1 MKNFLNL
8 LRKEKNFISF
18 LIFIVIFIKFFS
30 LVSGF
35 SINMSS
41 SITRG
46 LYLLYPKYN
55 IKKGDVINF
64 KIPDSITKIS
74 LERNYLSKDIKTL
87 TKYVVAT
94 ENDVI
99 ERQNNRLFINGFFKG
114 DIYLTDQKNKPLIS
128 VLKEG
133 DKITLQSGDYFVLG
147 IVENSLDSRYYGIVK
162 EEDIEKKAILILK
175 FK

>member
-1 MKNFLNL
+1 MKNIVNL
-8 LRKEKNFISF
+8 LKKEKSFISF
-18 LIFIVIFIKFFS
+18 LIIIALFIKFFS
-30 LVSGF
+30 LISGF

-41 SITRG
+41 SIPRG

-55 IKKGDVINF
+55 IKKGDIINF
-64 KIPDSITKIS
+64 KIPELIKKIS

-94 ENDVI
+94 KNDVI
-99 ERQNNRLFINGFFKG
+99 ERKNNKLFINNLFIGQ
-114 DIYLTDQKNKPLIS
+114 IYLTDQKNRPLIS

-133 DKITLQSGDYFVLG
+133 EKITLQGNDYFVLG
-147 IVENSLDSRYYGIVK
+147 IVENSLDSRYYGIIK
-162 EEDIEKKAILILK
+162 EKDIEKKAILILK

>member
-1 MKNFLNL
+1 MI
-8 LRKEKNFISF
+8 NFISLLKKEKKFINF
-18 LIFIVIFIKFFS
+18 LIIIVIFIKLFS

-46 LYLLYPKYN
+46 LYFLYPKFN
-55 IKKGDVINF
+55 IKKGDIINF
-64 KIPDSITKIS
+64 KIPESIKERS
-74 LERNYLSKDIKTL
+74 LERNYISKDIKTL

-94 ENDVI
+94 ENDII
-99 ERQNNRLFINGFFKG
+99 ERKNNKLFINGFFKG
-114 DIYLTDQKNKPLIS
+114 EIYLTDQKNKPLIS

-133 DKITLQSGDYFVLG
+133 EKITLQSGDYFVLG
-147 IVENSLDSRYYGIVK
+147 IVANSLDSKYYGIVK
-162 EEDIEKKAILILK
+162 KKDIEKKAILILK